1 MVGPVALDL
10 DLPPAYEERVVCCI
24 AASLEYYVPVDV
36 LLAIAELE
44 NGKVGTISRNRNGTY
59 DIGPMQFNSSYL
71 AELSQFGIT
80 QEDVNKEGC
89 YPYRLAAW
97 RIKNHIENDKGDIW
111 TKAANYHSKTPVYN
125 ARYRSNL
132 IAAARRW
139 AGWLQTKFR
148 LHLFKD

>member
-1 MVGPVALDL
+1 MDAPAILDL
-10 DLPPAYEERVVCCI
+10 DLPPVYEERVICCI
-24 AASLEYYVPVDV
+24 GASLEYYVPVDV
-36 LLAIAELE
+36 LLAVAELE
-44 NGKVGTISRNRNGTY
+44 NGKVGTVSRNRNGTY

-71 AELSQFGIT
+71 AELRQFGIAP
-80 QEDVNKEGC
+80 EDVNTQGC

-97 RIKNHIENDKGDIW
+97 RIKNHIENDQGDIW

-148 LHLFKD
+148 LHLFKE